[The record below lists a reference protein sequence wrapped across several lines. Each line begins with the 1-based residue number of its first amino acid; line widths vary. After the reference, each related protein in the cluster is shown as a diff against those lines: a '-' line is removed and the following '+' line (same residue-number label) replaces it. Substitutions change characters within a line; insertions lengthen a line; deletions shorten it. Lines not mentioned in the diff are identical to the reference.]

1 MSKKPKSNVSDK
13 RLKYSL
19 TSSIQTSSKFINLLN
34 LTHAFSSKCK
44 SSEVE
49 LYVKQSSISEQLIRK
64 RWENGQR
71 FTDD

>member
-13 RLKYSL
+13 RLKSFPI
-19 TSSIQTSSKFINLLN
+19 SNIQTSSKFTNLFN
-34 LTHAFSSKCK
+34 LIHAFSLKCK
-44 SSEVE
+44 SFEVE